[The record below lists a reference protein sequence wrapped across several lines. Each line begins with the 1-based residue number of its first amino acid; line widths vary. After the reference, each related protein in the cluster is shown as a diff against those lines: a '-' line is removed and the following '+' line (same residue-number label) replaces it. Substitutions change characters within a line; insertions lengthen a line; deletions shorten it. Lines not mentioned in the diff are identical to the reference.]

1 MVDVNIYSHSLRV
14 IEIKWYDDNC
24 IRSLTAI
31 DLLYTTHYN
40 SSLSVIFENWVKE
53 KWDREEAHRQ
63 LKDIAW
69 ATRIILPPP
78 FPLFNKSPY
87 STKNSYH
94 FLEMLY

>member
-14 IEIKWYDDNC
+14 IEIKRYDDNC

-78 FPLFNKSPY
+78 PPSHY
-87 STKNSYH
+87 SIRAPTLQKILTI
-94 FLEMLY
+94 F

>member
-53 KWDREEAHRQ
+53 K
-63 LKDIAW
+63 
-69 ATRIILPPP
+69 
-78 FPLFNKSPY
+78 
-87 STKNSYH
+87 
-94 FLEMLY
+94 